1 MRIYQI
7 KRTQILPL
15 TLEEAWNFFSSP
27 ENLGR
32 ITPSHIRFHILGIS
46 GGTKMHSGQIIRYR
60 IFILPLI
67 PVRWTTEITHVQEP
81 YFFVDVQRSGPFAI
95 WEHQH
100 RFRQVTDGVEMIDE
114 VSYAIPLGL
123 IGRFVHRI
131 FVKREVNRIFDYR
144 FQILEKT
151 FNRPG
156 TNTKQSV

>member
-1 MRIYQI
+1 
-7 KRTQILPL
+7 
-15 TLEEAWNFFSSP
+15 
-27 ENLGR
+27 
-32 ITPSHIRFHILGIS
+32 LGIS

-114 VSYAIPLGL
+114 VSYAIPLGV
-123 IGRFVHRI
+123 IGRFIHRI
-131 FVKREVNRIFDYR
+131 FVKREVNRIFDHR
-144 FQILEKT
+144 FRILEKI
-151 FNRPG
+151 FNRPDA
-156 TNTKQSV
+156 NTKQSA